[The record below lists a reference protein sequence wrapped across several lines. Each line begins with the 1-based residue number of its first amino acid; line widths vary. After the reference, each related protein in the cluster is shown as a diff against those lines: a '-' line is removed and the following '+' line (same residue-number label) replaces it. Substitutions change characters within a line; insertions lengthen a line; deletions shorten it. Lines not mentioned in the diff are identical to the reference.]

1 MESTKKKLSK
11 KAKIIVSVVVV
22 IAVIIAGFITV
33 KANETAF
40 YKYALYTFMPKTLT
54 AEEINADFDVSVRF
68 NEEYNAETQSSQP
81 LEAFEYYY
89 TDPDTGKEVVIKGT
103 ENAVIN
109 GEEVPIYLGF
119 LIEAQMNL
127 ATMKSVLSKVAI
139 ALAVV
144 IVVVAIVVWF
154 FIWSKKE
161 DEEKEKYLRKTK
173 GKK

>member
-40 YKYALYTFMPKTLT
+40 YKYALYTIMPKTLT